1 MRAHS
6 RMTASSTLNLIT
18 EGNIMK
24 AETMRMLSI
33 SAIVLLCFGLQGCE
47 TAPLTPG
54 EKLAKQDDVR
64 YMAKQSLDQ
73 LYAAN
78 PKAQSAVEN
87 AAGYAVFSD
96 IGFKILYGGGEKGSG
111 IAINNAT
118 KQETFM
124 KMFELQPG
132 YGLGASKF
140 RLILVFETPDEF
152 NNFVTSGWE
161 AGANMMAAAKYNTTG
176 SAWEGAVTLSSGVH
190 MYQVT
195 EEGLIVGVSIT
206 GGKFYLD
213 KELN

>member
-1 MRAHS
+1 
-6 RMTASSTLNLIT
+6 
-18 EGNIMK
+18 MK
-24 AETMRMLSI
+24 TETMRLLTVFGI
-33 SAIVLLCFGLQGCE
+33 AVLCLGLQGCE
-47 TAPLTPG
+47 TAPLSQG
-54 EKLAKQDDVR
+54 EKLAQQDDVR
-64 YMAKQSLDQ
+64 YMANQSLEQ

-78 PKAQSAVEN
+78 PDAQTAVTI

-96 IGFKILYGGGEKGSG
+96 IGFKLLYGGGEKGKG
-111 IAINNAT
+111 IAINNST

-140 RLILVFETPDEF
+140 RLILVFELADAF

-161 AGANMMAAAKYNTTG
+161 AGANAMAAAKDKETHEGAY
-176 SAWEGAVTLSSGVH
+176 AGAVTVSSGVH
-190 MYQVT
+190 LYQVT
-195 EEGLIVGVSIT
+195 EAGLIVGVSIS

>member
-1 MRAHS
+1 MKTDSMRV
-6 RMTASSTLNLIT
+6 LIV
-18 EGNIMK
+18 
-24 AETMRMLSI
+24 
-33 SAIVLLCFGLQGCE
+33 SAIAILCLGLQGCE
-47 TAPLTPG
+47 TATLTQS

-64 YMAKQSLDQ
+64 YMANQSLDQ

-78 PKAQSAVEN
+78 PNARYAVTH
-87 AAGYAVFSD
+87 AAGYAVVSD

-140 RLILVFETPDEF
+140 RLILVFETPEAF
-152 NNFVTSGWE
+152 NEFVTSGWT
-161 AGANMMAAAKYNTTG
+161 AGGNMMAAAKTNTSG

-206 GGKFYLD
+206 GGKFYKD
-213 KELN
+213 SELQ

>member
-1 MRAHS
+1 
-6 RMTASSTLNLIT
+6 
-18 EGNIMK
+18 MK
-24 AETMRMLSI
+24 TETMRML
-33 SAIVLLCFGLQGCE
+33 IVFATAVLCLGLQACT
-47 TAPLTPG
+47 TAPLSQP

-64 YMAKQSLDQ
+64 YMANQSLDQ

-78 PKAQSAVEN
+78 PVARDAVTN
-87 AAGYAVFSD
+87 ATGYAVFSD
-96 IGFKILYGGGEKGSG
+96 IGFKILYGGGEKGNG

-124 KMFELQPG
+124 KMFEIQPG

-140 RLILVFETPDEF
+140 RLILVFETPDSF

-161 AGANMMAAAKYNTTG
+161 AGGNMMAAAKTNTSG
-176 SAWEGAVTLSSGVH
+176 SAWAGAVTVSSGVY

-206 GGKFYLD
+206 GGKFYKD
-213 KELN
+213 SELQ

>member
-1 MRAHS
+1 MK
-6 RMTASSTLNLIT
+6 T
-18 EGNIMK
+18 E
-24 AETMRMLSI
+24 TTRVLTI
-33 SAIVLLCFGLQGCE
+33 SAIAVLCLALQACE
-47 TAPLTPG
+47 TAPLSPG
-54 EKLAKQDDVR
+54 EKLAQQDDVR
-64 YMAKQSLDQ
+64 YMANQSLEQ
-73 LYAAN
+73 LY
-78 PKAQSAVEN
+78 KAQPDAQTAVTN
-87 AAGYAVFSD
+87 VAGYAVFSD

-140 RLILVFETPDEF
+140 RLILVFETPDAF

-161 AGANMMAAAKYNTTG
+161 AGGNMMAAAKTNTSG
-176 SAWEGAVTLSSGVH
+176 SAWAGAVTVSSGVH

-206 GGKFYLD
+206 GGKFYKD
-213 KELN
+213 SELQ